1 MVTLSAMFHTL
12 RRTSGGRF
20 SRLSRAVG
28 VGVDM
33 QLFKV
38 MPLCSLPSGLDKAA
52 GESEEAIS
60 DIVGTAMLV

>member
-1 MVTLSAMFHTL
+1 
-12 RRTSGGRF
+12 
-20 SRLSRAVG
+20 
-28 VGVDM
+28 M

-52 GESEEAIS
+52 GENEEAIS